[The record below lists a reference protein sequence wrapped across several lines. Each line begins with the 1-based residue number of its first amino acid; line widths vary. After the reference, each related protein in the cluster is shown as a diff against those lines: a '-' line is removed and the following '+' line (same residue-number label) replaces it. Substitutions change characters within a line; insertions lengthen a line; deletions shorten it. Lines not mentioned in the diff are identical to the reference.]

1 MGIVVVGAIISY
13 LSYRPAWLKVLDT
26 DDIVP
31 AATEAYTSKSF
42 VIDGNISYVKAVDW
56 LGAQNVTVL
65 SVSIYY
71 NASKELASNLNICT
85 INSSESFPLFKGTF
99 YLTITAYAPYL
110 PKLVPFI
117 TRLQVWES
125 QL

>member
-26 DDIVP
+26 GDITP
-31 AATEAYTSKSF
+31 SATEAYTSKSF
-42 VIDGNISYVKAVDW
+42 VIDGNNSYIEAVDW
-56 LGAQNVTVL
+56 QGAQNVTIL

-71 NASKELASNLNICT
+71 NASKELASEINIIST
-85 INSSESFPLFKGTF
+85 NSSESFPLFKGTF
-99 YLTITAYAPYL
+99 YLVITAYAPYL
-110 PKLVPFI
+110 PILVPFI

-125 QL
+125 QP